1 MCCCSTRYIGIWRI
15 TAGKR
20 RFSYTT
26 TSGVMEYI
34 FQSSWRLFC
43 ATKLF
48 SASWFPLSI
57 LGSEKWATIY
67 HVVWYNGS
75 NWRRIKAV
83 RQSNFGKCILLF
95 NSNDAQHEF
104 RIYNEC
110 KFIVQES
117 ENELASALSLDNAV
131 KCHHKIYIWLL
142 SVELFIRIACKFWLG
157 FRVWG
162 LIMFSIELDWH
173 LNINEL
179 ILSFIAFK
187 TMRKGRVFYR
197 FEDNFCLVQI
207 WKFKFYIY
215 WGIKLWLITFN
226 FFLF

>member
-1 MCCCSTRYIGIWRI
+1 MCCRPTWYIGIWRI

-20 RFSYTT
+20 RFSNTT

-57 LGSEKWATIY
+57 LGSEKWAAIY
-67 HVVWYNGS
+67 HVLWYNGS

-83 RQSNFGKCILLF
+83 RQSNFGKWILLL

-110 KFIVQES
+110 KFIVQEF
-117 ENELASALSLDNAV
+117 ENELALSLDNAV
-131 KCHHKIYIWLL
+131 KCHHKISIWLL
-142 SVELFIRIACKFWLG
+142 SAGLFICIACNFW
-157 FRVWG
+157 FV
-162 LIMFSIELDWH
+162 
-173 LNINEL
+173 LNKN
-179 ILSFIAFK
+179 
-187 TMRKGRVFYR
+187 
-197 FEDNFCLVQI
+197 
-207 WKFKFYIY
+207 
-215 WGIKLWLITFN
+215 GIGI
-226 FFLF
+226 